1 MSGTEVLNMGLQE
14 ALNPPD
20 NSFGGRKKE
29 RRSRDLIFREGDRVM
44 QTKNNYSVE
53 WVTSSGKAGMGIYN
67 GDIGTILEIDE
78 ENESMEIRFDDRV
91 CFYDFGMLEE
101 LDHAYAVTVHKS
113 QGSEYPVVIVPLFRC
128 APMLQTRNLL
138 YTAVTRASKM
148 VILVGSYGVL
158 QQMVSNNTHSE
169 RCTLLGEYLKKDFL

>member
-1 MSGTEVLNMGLQE
+1 VLNIGLQD

-20 NSFGGRKKE
+20 GRKKE

-53 WVTSSGKAGMGIYN
+53 WVSSAGKAGMGIYN
-67 GDIGTILEIDE
+67 GDIGTIVDIDG
-78 ENESMEIRFDDRV
+78 ENESVEIRFDDRT
-91 CFYDFGMLEE
+91 CIYDFGMLEE

-148 VILVGSYGVL
+148 VILVGAYGVL
-158 QQMVSNNTHSE
+158 ERMIANNTHSG
-169 RCTLLGEYLKKDFL
+169 RCTLLSEYLKKDYL